1 MKSNLIVTFVVT
13 VLLVPAAQAGFVNG
27 DFESGDTSGWTTG
40 GGYRGNE
47 FNSTITPSH
56 YLPGGINYNPT
67 LNHSAIVTPGIAPH
81 TDGTLNQVYSGNYS
95 FRAEDTTNGGYASAI
110 TQTVT
115 NYQDSNIF
123 FAWAA
128 VLEGAHGDNDAATFQ
143 LTLTDLTDNIL
154 LVDRKYN
161 AASSGSGVDSRFTF
175 SSDGYYYTSWQIEQL
190 TLTAAQIGHDF
201 QLSLLAA
208 DCEPTGHA
216 GYVYLDGFGAALP
229 PTNDVPEPSTLALM
243 GLGLLGFLRMSRRS
257 ASHQSQKG

>member
-27 DFESGDTSGWTTG
+27 DFESGD
-40 GGYRGNE
+40 
-47 FNSTITPSH
+47 TITPSH

-128 VLEGAHGDNDAATFQ
+128 VLEGAHGDNDAATF
-143 LTLTDLTDNIL
+143 
-154 LVDRKYN
+154 
-161 AASSGSGVDSRFTF
+161 
-175 SSDGYYYTSWQIEQL
+175 
-190 TLTAAQIGHDF
+190 HDF